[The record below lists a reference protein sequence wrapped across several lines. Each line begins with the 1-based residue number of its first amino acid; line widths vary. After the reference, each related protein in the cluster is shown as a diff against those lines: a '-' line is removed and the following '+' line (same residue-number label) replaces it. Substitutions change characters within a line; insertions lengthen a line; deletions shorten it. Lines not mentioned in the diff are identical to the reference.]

1 MFLNWR
7 KSCIEHSISPKLFT
21 EEGDGSF
28 KRIIGL
34 IGFYSHWARNTY
46 GLS

>member
-21 EEGDGSF
+21 EEGDGILKS
-28 KRIIGL
+28 IIGL
-34 IGFYSHWARNTY
+34 IGFLFPL
-46 GLS
+46 G